1 MARWPNANWPNAN
14 FCSPTRHRSELTK
27 VQKDSQG
34 RRVSTSSRCFRRRFS
49 WAALTSSALRRR
61 QAAARWRASR
71 ISGSGPDDT
80 ETSSAKVAG
89 SSFARAA
96 AASAAFFKFVAKVS
110 SALPSQA
117 SQTRRIASF
126 RARVHAP

>member
-1 MARWPNANWPNAN
+1 MAQRQLAQRQLLLPHTPSKRAHAGPEG
-14 FCSPTRHRSELTK
+14 HEGRS
-27 VQKDSQG
+27 
-34 RRVSTSSRCFRRRFS
+34 VSTSSRCFRRRFS

-61 QAAARWRASR
+61 QAAARWRASL
-71 ISGSGPDDT
+71 ISGSGPAVV

-96 AASAAFFKFVAKVS
+96 AASAAFLRFVAKVS

-117 SQTRRIASF
+117 SQTRRMASF
-126 RARVHAP
+126 LARVHAP

>member
-1 MARWPNANWPNAN
+1 M
-14 FCSPTRHRSELTK
+14 
-27 VQKDSQG
+27 
-34 RRVSTSSRCFRRRFS
+34 
-49 WAALTSSALRRR
+49 RRR

-89 SSFARAA
+89 SSFALAA

-117 SQTRRIASF
+117 SQTRRMASF
-126 RARVHAP
+126 LARVHAP

>member
-1 MARWPNANWPNAN
+1 
-14 FCSPTRHRSELTK
+14 
-27 VQKDSQG
+27 
-34 RRVSTSSRCFRRRFS
+34 
-49 WAALTSSALRRR
+49 LRRR

-71 ISGSGPDDT
+71 ISGSGPAAI

-96 AASAAFFKFVAKVS
+96 AASAAFIKLEAKVS
-110 SALPSQA
+110 SAFTSQA